1 MNRRHPPTTP
11 PTVPGILFSEVK
23 NVVGDVVS
31 ISKKK
36 HFRIYLNYCMMETE
50 LV

>member
-1 MNRRHPPTTP
+1 MKTTHPPTTP

-31 ISKKK
+31 ISKKEEFP
-36 HFRIYLNYCMMETE
+36 HLSQLLYDVT
-50 LV
+50 

>member
-36 HFRIYLNYCMMETE
+36 AFPHLSQLLYDGN
-50 LV
+50 